1 MHFKI
6 SLKQLDS
13 IKESDARFNF
23 WVGSVRSGKTFA
35 SLVRFDDFVKK
46 GPEGDYAIIGKSR
59 DTIKRNILGPLRD
72 MLGNR
77 FTYSIGKS
85 EATLYGKTI
94 HLIGANDERS
104 EHKIRGL
111 TLAGCYVDEM
121 TIIPECVW
129 KMLGTRL
136 SVSGAKLFGTTN
148 PDSPFHWLK
157 RDYIDRAEELDLKV
171 FHFKIDDNPSL
182 DPKYVDALKREYK
195 GLWYRRYIEGEWALA
210 EGTIFDF
217 FDKEL
222 HVIDFPPSAAD
233 YYVVG
238 VDYGTTN
245 PCVFSMIGYRENVKP
260 SKWLEKIWYFDSA
273 KAGYQMTDAQYF
285 DAFQR
290 FTAGYQVRAT
300 YVDPSAAS
308 FKLELIRGDVLNV
321 IEAKNDVL
329 DGIRYHS
336 TLLSTGDFKVCS
348 NCRQAIDEYGQY
360 VWDTKAAAR
369 GEERPLKQ
377 HDHVLDSI
385 RYALYSEWY
394 SKQGRRM
401 TVDDIEQIKD
411 SVYGRPAK
419 LGKFFDE
426 TVW

>member
-1 MHFKI
+1 MTFKI
-6 SLKQLDS
+6 SLTQLNS
-13 IKESDARFNF
+13 IRDSDARFNF

-46 GPEGDYAIIGKSR
+46 GPDGDYAIIGKSR
-59 DTIKRNILGPLRD
+59 DTIKRNVLGPLLD

-77 FTYSIGKS
+77 FTYALGKS
-85 EATLYGKTI
+85 EARLYGRTI

-136 SVSGAKLFGTTN
+136 SVTGAKLFGTTN

-157 RDYIDRAEELDLKV
+157 RDYIDRAAELDLKV
-171 FHFKIDDNPSL
+171 FPFKIDDNPSL
-182 DPKYVDALKREYK
+182 DPNYVNALKREYK

-217 FDKEL
+217 FDHSI
-222 HVIDFPPSAAD
+222 HVIDYPPGAAES
-233 YYVVG
+233 YVVG
-238 VDYGTTN
+238 IDYGTTN
-245 PCVFSMIGYRENVKP
+245 PCVFALIGYREWCKP
-260 SKWLEKIWYFDSA
+260 SKWLEKIWVFDSV
-273 KAGYQMTDAQYF
+273 KAGYQMTDAQYM
-285 DAFQR
+285 DAFTR
-290 FTAGYQVRAT
+290 FTKGYPIRAV
-300 YVDPSAAS
+300 YIDPSAAS
-308 FKLELIRGDVLNV
+308 FKLELTRNDVANV
-321 IEAKNDVL
+321 IEAKNEVM

-348 NCRQAIDEYGQY
+348 NCQPAIDEYGQY
-360 VWDTKAAAR
+360 VWDVKAAER
-369 GEERPLKQ
+369 GEEKPLKK
-377 HDHVLDSI
+377 HDHCMDAI

-394 SKQGRRM
+394 QRQGRRL
-401 TVDDIEQIKD
+401 TAEDVEEQRQAVQGTPQKH
-411 SVYGRPAK
+411 
-419 LGKFFDE
+419 GKFFDDKP
-426 TVW
+426 W